1 MDARKVKAHA
11 KKNTDRRQSDSEEE
25 NESKRN
31 LVHLAR
37 GIEMLLCYQ
46 SRKEL
51 PSVPSGLIAQLAIG
65 NKADSKERRE
75 AAEAMTKSRNE
86 KLSLDP
92 KFKRQA
98 WDSETASTAAKRDA
112 KEIEASQEADY
123 DYKVRRQQGKETT
136 QQDTKNEEQNRPVWE
151 DFTHTGDTR
160 GRRNSK
166 GRGTKELRQHTYR

>member
-1 MDARKVKAHA
+1 MFDSDSKSEEERGWKRLDALGSWSDEELTTTAQQINQEREQRHEEFLKQTLTVKPNTPETMSLVRRERRRVMFDDFTNWTDEAFLAPAGVDARKVKAHA

-25 NESKRN
+25 DESKRN

-86 KLSLDP
+86 
-92 KFKRQA
+92 
-98 WDSETASTAAKRDA
+98 
-112 KEIEASQEADY
+112 
-123 DYKVRRQQGKETT
+123 
-136 QQDTKNEEQNRPVWE
+136 N
-151 DFTHTGDTR
+151 
-160 GRRNSK
+160 
-166 GRGTKELRQHTYR
+166 